1 MALPEHP
8 ELSELPADE
17 HYGVDQ
23 SKANKGLFDCGFFA
37 FFFFTFS
44 FLFPFVKEMIKLI
57 LKTETNI

>member
-1 MALPEHP
+1 MVALPEHP

-37 FFFFTFS
+37 FFFFFYV
-44 FLFPFVKEMIKLI
+44 FFPFPICKRND
-57 LKTETNI
+57 KTHS